1 MAKKTIAPA
10 PKKPDSAPNKQL
22 VDAII
27 TVKSLQEFIQQ
38 HGCVDRAL
46 DAVGGVRR
54 LVELTG
60 GFDALTEALKIVG
73 GQSSAGDPCG
83 ESAAE

>member
-1 MAKKTIAPA
+1 MAKKTVAPA

-73 GQSSAGDPCG
+73 GQSPEGDSSAEC
-83 ESAAE
+83 SAQ

>member
-1 MAKKTIAPA
+1 MAKKTVAPA

-38 HGCVDRAL
+38 HGCVASAL
-46 DAVGGVRR
+46 EAVGSVRR

-60 GFDALTEALKIVG
+60 GFDALAEALKIVG
-73 GQSSAGDPCG
+73 GQSAECAPPA
-83 ESAAE
+83 EPAAE